1 MPAKDKSPAKPR
13 EQKFVPGIMGGMGPE
28 ATLEFMTKVLQRT
41 DARADQDHLRLL
53 IDHNPK
59 VPNRHASIDGSG
71 EDVTPYLIEMAANL
85 ERSGADFVVMV
96 CNTAHAYQG
105 AIADSLSIPFVSII
119 DEVVD
124 ELNENTNEKLAVGVM
139 AAEGCLNAQL
149 YQNALRDSSYPVK
162 VWNQQHLEQFMELV
176 YRIKAGDVGK
186 QSSATMEE
194 LANVLVEQGAEI
206 LLAGCTEIPLVLNP
220 KRFSMPLYC
229 STDVLVS
236 RVIDYALGVRDIG
249 EH

>member
-1 MPAKDKSPAKPR
+1 MTN
-13 EQKFVPGIMGGMGPE
+13 QKQELVPGIMGGMGPE
-28 ATLEFMTKVLQRT
+28 ATLDFMTKVLQCT

-59 VPNRHASIDGSG
+59 VPNRHASIEGSG
-71 EDVTPYLIEMAANL
+71 EDVTPYLLGMAANL

-124 ELNENTNEKLAVGVM
+124 ELNENTTGKPAVGVM

-149 YQNALRDSSYPVK
+149 YQNALRDSGYPVK

-176 YRIKAGDVGK
+176 YQIKAGDTGK
-186 QSSATMEE
+186 QSTATMEH
-194 LANVLVEQGAEI
+194 LANALVEQGAEI
-206 LLAGCTEIPLVLNP
+206 LLAGCTEIPLVLDA
-220 KRFSMPLYC
+220 KKLRTPLYC

-236 RVIDYALGVRDIG
+236 RVIDYALGVRGVG
-249 EH
+249 EYPSVGR

>member
-1 MPAKDKSPAKPR
+1 
-13 EQKFVPGIMGGMGPE
+13 MGGMGPE
-28 ATLEFMTKVLQRT
+28 ATLDFMTKVLQCT
-41 DARADQDHLRLL
+41 GAQADQDHLRLL

-59 VPNRHASIDGSG
+59 VPNRHASIEGSG
-71 EDVTPYLIEMAANL
+71 EDVTPYLLEMAANL

-105 AIADSLSIPFVSII
+105 AIADSLTVPFVSII

-124 ELNENTNEKLAVGVM
+124 ELNENTNGKPAVGVM

-149 YQNALRDSSYPVK
+149 YQNALRDSGYPVK
-162 VWNQQHLEQFMELV
+162 VWDQQHLEQFMELV
-176 YRIKAGDVGK
+176 YRIKAGDTGK
-186 QSSATMEE
+186 QSTATMEH
-194 LANVLVEQGAEI
+194 LANILVEQGAEI

-220 KRFSMPLYC
+220 KSFSMPLYC

-236 RVIDYALGVRDIG
+236 RVIDYALGVRDI
-249 EH
+249 EEAQSHP

>member
-1 MPAKDKSPAKPR
+1 MPAIDKSPAKPR
-13 EQKFVPGIMGGMGPE
+13 KQKLVPGIMGGMGPE
-28 ATLEFMTKVLQRT
+28 ATLDFMTKVLQRT
-41 DARADQDHLRLL
+41 NAQADQDHLRLL

-59 VPNRHASIDGSG
+59 VPNRHASIEGSG
-71 EDVTPYLIEMAANL
+71 EDVTPYLLEMAANL

-124 ELNENTNEKLAVGVM
+124 ELNENTNGKPAVGVM
-139 AAEGCLNAQL
+139 AAQGCLNAQL
-149 YQNALRDSSYPVK
+149 YQNALRDSGYPVK
-162 VWNQQHLEQFMELV
+162 VWDQQHLEQFMELV
-176 YRIKAGDVGK
+176 YRIKAGDTGK
-186 QSSATMEE
+186 QLTVTMKH
-194 LANVLVEQGAEI
+194 LANTLIDQGAEV
-206 LLAGCTEIPLVLNP
+206 LLVGCTEIPLVLDSNKLSAP
-220 KRFSMPLYC
+220 SFS

-236 RVIDYALGVRDIG
+236 RVIDYALGLRDIG

>member
-1 MPAKDKSPAKPR
+1 MSS
-13 EQKFVPGIMGGMGPE
+13 QKQRLVPGIMGGMGPE
-28 ATLEFMTKVLQRT
+28 ATLDFMTKVLQRT
-41 DARADQDHLRLL
+41 DARADQGHLRLL

-71 EDVTPYLIEMAANL
+71 EDVTPYLLEMAANL

-105 AIADSLSIPFVSII
+105 AIAGSLSIPFVSII

-124 ELNENTNEKLAVGVM
+124 ELNENTTGKPAVGVM

-149 YQNALRDSSYPVK
+149 YQNALRKSAYPVK
-162 VWNQQHLEQFMELV
+162 VWDQQHLEQFMELV
-176 YRIKAGDVGK
+176 YQIKAGETGK
-186 QSSATMEE
+186 QSSATMEH
-194 LANVLVEQGAEI
+194 LANELVEQGAEI
-206 LLAGCTEIPLVLNP
+206 LLAGCTEIPLVLDAERLAVP
-220 KRFSMPLYC
+220 FYC

-249 EH
+249 EP